1 MLNTMQ
7 SDAGTSWQS
16 VEPRSAERGPTYQSP
31 TYRSKADGSP
41 ADARP
46 ATLDKACPSAA
57 DSRSAGWRIDAVLA
71 MPAQQLFASGDLDEA
86 RSMVG
91 RVMRPHL
98 LGVVGP
104 RQRLD
109 ARMHHQPL
117 GEVSLNRLHYGAN
130 VEIRPGPLEDFFLV
144 QMPLS
149 GTATIESGAQRV
161 DSTTEVASVVSPDD
175 DLAMRWAD
183 DNDQFMLRVGRSLL
197 ERTLVGH
204 LGCTLDRPLRFQLA
218 FRWRDCP
225 AWRCLMAY
233 LLDCSSQHGHLA
245 EHKLIV
251 HQMEQL
257 VAATL
262 LSALP
267 HNYSSTPAGRR
278 AAVLPRHVRCV
289 QDYLQAHAHEPVS
302 AEQLARIAGVSVR
315 SLYAGFKEFL
325 GVSPMH
331 YLRDLRM
338 ERAHAELV
346 SGECQNIAG
355 VALRWGFAHLGRFS
369 AGYKA
374 RYGESPSQSLRRHA

>member
-1 MLNTMQ
+1 MLDMTQ
-7 SDAGTSWQS
+7 SALSTSWPPAGPRVES
-16 VEPRSAERGPTYQSP
+16 VLGQ
-31 TYRSKADGSP
+31 
-41 ADARP
+41 
-46 ATLDKACPSAA
+46 
-57 DSRSAGWRIDAVLA
+57 
-71 MPAQQLFASGDLDEA
+71 PAQQLFASGDLDEA

-91 RVMRPHL
+91 RVMRPHH
-98 LGVVGP
+98 LGVVGAV
-104 RQRLD
+104 QRLD

-117 GEVSLNRLHYGAN
+117 GEVSLNRLRYGAN

-149 GTATIESGAQRV
+149 GCARISSGPQQL
-161 DSTTEVASVVSPDD
+161 DSTPEVASVVSPDD

-204 LGCTLDRPLRFQLA
+204 LGCALDRPLRFQLG
-218 FRWRDCP
+218 FRWRECP
-225 AWRCLMAY
+225 AWRCLMSY
-233 LLDCSSQHGHLA
+233 LLDCSTQHANLA

-262 LSALP
+262 LSAQP
-267 HNYSSTPAGRR
+267 HNYTGALPGRR
-278 AAVLPRHVRCV
+278 GAVLPRHVRSV

-346 SGECQNIAG
+346 SGESRNIAG
-355 VALRWGFAHLGRFS
+355 VALRWGFAHMGRFS
-369 AGYKA
+369 AGYKE
-374 RYGESPSQSLRRHA
+374 RYGVSPSESLRRRG

>member
-1 MLNTMQ
+1 MLDTMQ
-7 SDAGTSWQS
+7 SATSTTWPPAAPRIES
-16 VEPRSAERGPTYQSP
+16 VLG
-31 TYRSKADGSP
+31 
-41 ADARP
+41 
-46 ATLDKACPSAA
+46 L
-57 DSRSAGWRIDAVLA
+57 
-71 MPAQQLFASGDLDEA
+71 PAQQLFASGDLDEA

-91 RVMRPHL
+91 RVMRPHH
-98 LGVVGP
+98 LGVVGAL
-104 RQRLD
+104 QRLD

-117 GEVSLNRLHYGAN
+117 GEVSLNRLRYGAN

-149 GTATIESGAQRV
+149 GCARISSGPQQV
-161 DSTTEVASVVSPDD
+161 DSTPEVASVVSPDD

-197 ERTLVGH
+197 ERILVGH
-204 LGCTLDRPLRFQLA
+204 LGCALDRPLRFQLG
-218 FRWRDCP
+218 FRWRECP
-225 AWRCLMAY
+225 AWRCLMSY
-233 LLDCSSQHGHLA
+233 LLDCSTQHANLA

-262 LSALP
+262 LAAQP
-267 HNYSSTPAGRR
+267 HNYTGALPGRR
-278 AAVLPRHVRCV
+278 GAVLPRHVRSV
-289 QDYLQAHAHEPVS
+289 QDYLQAHAHEPVT

-338 ERAHAELV
+338 ERAHAELI
-346 SGECQNIAG
+346 SGETRNIAG
-355 VALRWGFAHLGRFS
+355 VALRWGFAHMGRFS
-369 AGYKA
+369 AGYKE
-374 RYGESPSQSLRRHA
+374 RYGVSPSQSLRRRG

>member
-1 MLNTMQ
+1 MLDTTQ
-7 SDAGTSWQS
+7 SATSTSWPTAGPRIES
-16 VEPRSAERGPTYQSP
+16 VLG
-31 TYRSKADGSP
+31 
-41 ADARP
+41 
-46 ATLDKACPSAA
+46 L
-57 DSRSAGWRIDAVLA
+57 
-71 MPAQQLFASGDLDEA
+71 PAQQLFASGDLDEA

-91 RVMRPHL
+91 RVMRPHH
-98 LGVVGP
+98 LGVVGAL
-104 RQRLD
+104 QRLD

-117 GEVSLNRLHYGAN
+117 GEVSLNRLRYGAN

-149 GTATIESGAQRV
+149 GCARISSGPQQV
-161 DSTTEVASVVSPDD
+161 DSTPDVASVVSPDD
-175 DLAMRWAD
+175 DLAMRWAE

-204 LGCTLDRPLRFQLA
+204 LGCALDRPLRFQLG
-218 FRWRDCP
+218 FRWRECP
-225 AWRCLMAY
+225 AWRCLMSY
-233 LLDCSSQHGHLA
+233 LLDCSTQHANLA
-245 EHKLIV
+245 QHKLIV

-262 LSALP
+262 LSAQP
-267 HNYSSTPAGRR
+267 HNYTGALPGRR
-278 AAVLPRHVRCV
+278 GAVLPRHVRSV
-289 QDYLQAHAHEPVS
+289 QDYLQAHAHESVS

-346 SGECQNIAG
+346 SGESRNIAG
-355 VALRWGFAHLGRFS
+355 VALRWGFAHMGRFS
-369 AGYKA
+369 AGYKE
-374 RYGESPSQSLRRHA
+374 RYGVSPSQSLRRRG

>member
-1 MLNTMQ
+1 MLNTTL
-7 SDAGTSWQS
+7 SAPPTTWPPAGPRIES
-16 VEPRSAERGPTYQSP
+16 VLG
-31 TYRSKADGSP
+31 
-41 ADARP
+41 
-46 ATLDKACPSAA
+46 L
-57 DSRSAGWRIDAVLA
+57 
-71 MPAQQLFASGDLDEA
+71 PAQQLFASGDLDEA

-91 RVMRPHL
+91 RVMRPHH
-98 LGVVGP
+98 LGVVGSQ
-104 RQRLD
+104 QRLD

-117 GEVSLNRLHYGAN
+117 GEVSLNRLRYGAQ

-149 GTATIESGAQRV
+149 GTARIASGPQQV
-161 DSTTEVASVVSPDD
+161 DSTPELASVVSPDD
-175 DLAMRWAD
+175 DLAMRWSG

-197 ERTLVGH
+197 ERTLMGQ
-204 LGCTLDRPLRFQLA
+204 LGCTLDRPLRFQLG

-225 AWRCLMAY
+225 AWRCLMTY
-233 LLDCSSQHGHLA
+233 LVDCSSQHADLA
-245 EHKLIV
+245 MHKLIV

-262 LSALP
+262 LSSHP
-267 HNYSSTPAGRR
+267 HNYTGAPAGRR
-278 AAVLPRHVRCV
+278 GAVLPRHVRSV

-325 GVSPMH
+325 DVSPMH

-338 ERAHAELV
+338 ERARAELL
-346 SGECQNIAG
+346 SGESQNIAS
-355 VALRWGFAHLGRFS
+355 VALRWGFAHMGRFS

-374 RYGESPSQSLRRHA
+374 RYGESPSQSLRRAG

>member
-7 SDAGTSWQS
+7 SDAGTSWPS
-16 VEPRSAERGPTYQSP
+16 VEPRSAERGPAHQSP
-31 TYRSKADGSP
+31 TFRSP
-41 ADARP
+41 AERNAIRP
-46 ATLDKACPSAA
+46 DKACPSAA
-57 DSRSAGWRIDAVLA
+57 DSRPAPWRIDAVLA

-117 GEVSLNRLHYGAN
+117 GEVSLNRLRYGAD

-149 GTATIESGAQRV
+149 GTATIESGPQRV
-161 DSTTEVASVVSPDD
+161 DSTPEVASVVSPDD

-183 DNDQFMLRVGRSLL
+183 DNDQFMLRIGRSLL

-204 LGCTLDRPLRFQLA
+204 LGVALDRPLRFQLG
-218 FRWRDCP
+218 FRWRECP

-233 LLDCSSQHGHLA
+233 LLDCSAQHAQLA

-267 HNYSSTPAGRR
+267 HNYSNTPASRR

-338 ERAHAELV
+338 ERARAELV

-369 AGYKA
+369 TSYKA
-374 RYGESPSQSLRRHA
+374 RYGESPSQSLRRHG

>member
-1 MLNTMQ
+1 MLDTTQ
-7 SDAGTSWQS
+7 SAISTSW
-16 VEPRSAERGPTYQSP
+16 
-31 TYRSKADGSP
+31 
-41 ADARP
+41 
-46 ATLDKACPSAA
+46 PSAA
-57 DSRSAGWRIDAVLA
+57 PRIESVLGL
-71 MPAQQLFASGDLDEA
+71 PAQQLFASGDLDEA

-91 RVMRPHL
+91 RVMRPHH
-98 LGVVGP
+98 LGVVGAQ
-104 RQRLD
+104 QRLD

-117 GEVSLNRLHYGAN
+117 GEVSLNRLRYGAH
-130 VEIRPGPLEDFFLV
+130 VEIQPGPLEDFFLV

-149 GTATIESGAQRV
+149 GCARISSGPQLL
-161 DSTTEVASVVSPDD
+161 DSTPDVASVVSPDD

-197 ERTLVGH
+197 ERALVGH
-204 LGCTLDRPLRFQLA
+204 LGCALDRPLRFQLG
-218 FRWRDCP
+218 FRWRECP
-225 AWRCLMAY
+225 AWRCLMSY
-233 LLDCSSQHGHLA
+233 LLDCSTQHANLA

-262 LSALP
+262 LAAQP
-267 HNYSSTPAGRR
+267 HNYTGALPGRR
-278 AAVLPRHVRCV
+278 GAVLPRHVRSV

-346 SGECQNIAG
+346 SGESRNIAG
-355 VALRWGFAHLGRFS
+355 VALRWGFAHMGRFS
-369 AGYKA
+369 AGYKE
-374 RYGESPSQSLRRHA
+374 RYGVSPSQSLRQRG

>member
-1 MLNTMQ
+1 MPDTTQ
-7 SDAGTSWQS
+7 SATSTSWPPAGPRVES
-16 VEPRSAERGPTYQSP
+16 VLG
-31 TYRSKADGSP
+31 
-41 ADARP
+41 
-46 ATLDKACPSAA
+46 L
-57 DSRSAGWRIDAVLA
+57 
-71 MPAQQLFASGDLDEA
+71 PAQQLFASGDLDEA

-91 RVMRPHL
+91 RVMRPHH
-98 LGVVGP
+98 LGVVGAQ
-104 RQRLD
+104 QRLD

-117 GEVSLNRLHYGAN
+117 GEVSLNRLRYGAN

-149 GTATIESGAQRV
+149 GCARISSGPQQV
-161 DSTTEVASVVSPDD
+161 DSTPDVASVVSPDD
-175 DLAMRWAD
+175 DLAMRWAE

-204 LGCTLDRPLRFQLA
+204 LGCALDRPLRFQLG
-218 FRWRDCP
+218 FRWRECA
-225 AWRCLMAY
+225 AWRCLMSY
-233 LLDCSSQHGHLA
+233 LLDCSTQHAHLA

-257 VAATL
+257 AAATL
-262 LSALP
+262 LSAQP
-267 HNYSSTPAGRR
+267 HNYTGALPGRR
-278 AAVLPRHVRCV
+278 GAVLPRHVRSV
-289 QDYLQAHAHEPVS
+289 QDYLQAHAHEAVS

-346 SGECQNIAG
+346 SGESRNIAG
-355 VALRWGFAHLGRFS
+355 VALRWGFAHMGRFS
-369 AGYKA
+369 AGYKE
-374 RYGESPSQSLRRHA
+374 RYGVSPSQSLRRRG

>member
-7 SDAGTSWQS
+7 SDAGTSWRS
-16 VEPRSAERGPTYQSP
+16 VEPRP
-31 TYRSKADGSP
+31 
-41 ADARP
+41 
-46 ATLDKACPSAA
+46 
-57 DSRSAGWRIDAVLA
+57 AGWRIDAVLA

-130 VEIRPGPLEDFFLV
+130 VEIRPGPLQDFFLV

-149 GTATIESGAQRV
+149 GTAMIESGAQRV
-161 DSTTEVASVVSPDD
+161 DSTPDVASVVSPDD

-183 DNDQFMLRVGRSLL
+183 DNDQFMLRIGRSLL

-233 LLDCSSQHGHLA
+233 LLDCAAQHGDLA

-262 LSALP
+262 LTALP
-267 HNYSSTPAGRR
+267 HNYSNAPAGRR

-289 QDYLQAHAHEPVS
+289 QDYLQAHAHDPVS

-325 GVSPMH
+325 GVSPMQ
-331 YLRDLRM
+331 YLRDLRL

-369 AGYKA
+369 ASYKA
-374 RYGESPSQSLRRHA
+374 RYGESPSQSLRRCA

>member
-1 MLNTMQ
+1 MLDTMQ
-7 SDAGTSWQS
+7 SATSTTWPPTAPRIES
-16 VEPRSAERGPTYQSP
+16 VLGQ
-31 TYRSKADGSP
+31 
-41 ADARP
+41 
-46 ATLDKACPSAA
+46 PS
-57 DSRSAGWRIDAVLA
+57 
-71 MPAQQLFASGDLDEA
+71 QQLFASGDLDEA

-91 RVMRPHL
+91 RVMRPHH
-98 LGVVGP
+98 LGVVGAL
-104 RQRLD
+104 QRLD

-117 GEVSLNRLHYGAN
+117 GEVSLNRLRYGAN

-149 GTATIESGAQRV
+149 GCARISSGPQQL
-161 DSTTEVASVVSPDD
+161 DSTPEVASVVSPDD
-175 DLAMRWAD
+175 DLAMCWAD

-197 ERTLVGH
+197 ERTLMGH
-204 LGCTLDRPLRFQLA
+204 LGCALDRPLRFQLG
-218 FRWRDCP
+218 FRWRECP
-225 AWRCLMAY
+225 AWRCLMSY
-233 LLDCSSQHGHLA
+233 LLDCSTQHANLA

-257 VAATL
+257 VASTL
-262 LSALP
+262 LSVQP
-267 HNYSSTPAGRR
+267 HNYNGAPPGRR
-278 AAVLPRHVRCV
+278 GAVLPRHVRSV

-346 SGECQNIAG
+346 SGESRNIAG
-355 VALRWGFAHLGRFS
+355 VALRWGFAHMGRFS
-369 AGYKA
+369 AGYKE
-374 RYGESPSQSLRRHA
+374 RYGVSPSESLRRRG

>member
-7 SDAGTSWQS
+7 SDAGTSWPS
-16 VEPRSAERGPTYQSP
+16 VEPRSAERGPAVASP
-31 TYRSKADGSP
+31 TYRTNAERGP
-41 ADARP
+41 ARSE
-46 ATLDKACPSAA
+46 KACPSAPDA
-57 DSRSAGWRIDAVLA
+57 RSAAWRVDAVLA

-117 GEVSLNRLHYGAN
+117 GEVSLNRLRYGAD

-149 GTATIESGAQRV
+149 GTATIESGPQRV
-161 DSTTEVASVVSPDD
+161 DSTPEVASVVSPDD

-183 DNDQFMLRVGRSLL
+183 DNDQFMLRIGRSLL

-204 LGCTLDRPLRFQLA
+204 LGVTLDRPLRFQLG
-218 FRWRDCP
+218 FRWRECP

-233 LLDCSSQHGHLA
+233 LLDCSSQHGDLA

-267 HNYSSTPAGRR
+267 HNYSNTPASRR

-338 ERAHAELV
+338 ERARAELV

-369 AGYKA
+369 TGYKA
-374 RYGESPSQSLRRHA
+374 RYGESPSQSLRRHG

>member
-1 MLNTMQ
+1 MLNMTQ
-7 SDAGTSWQS
+7 SDAEASWHPA
-16 VEPRSAERGPTYQSP
+16 EPRSAG
-31 TYRSKADGSP
+31 AGM
-41 ADARP
+41 AGA
-46 ATLDKACPSAA
+46 
-57 DSRSAGWRIDAVLA
+57 AGWRADTILA
-71 MPAQQLFASGDLDEA
+71 TPAHRLFASGDLDEA
-86 RSMVG
+86 RAMVG
-91 RVMRPHL
+91 RVMRPHH
-98 LGVVGP
+98 LGVVGST
-104 RQRLD
+104 QRLN

-117 GEVSLNRLHYGAN
+117 GEVSLNRLRYGAH

-144 QMPLS
+144 QMPLA
-149 GTATIESGAQRV
+149 GTALIESGPQRV
-161 DSTTEVASVVSPDD
+161 DSTPDVASVVSPDD
-175 DLAMRWAD
+175 DLAMHWAD

-204 LGCTLDRPLRFQLA
+204 LGCTLERPLRFQLG
-218 FRWRDCP
+218 FRWRECP

-233 LLDCSSQHGHLA
+233 LLDCSSQHADLA

-262 LSALP
+262 LSTLP
-267 HNYSSTPAGRR
+267 HNYSATPAGRR
-278 AAVLPRHVRCV
+278 GAVLPRHVRCV

-325 GVSPMH
+325 GISPMH

-338 ERAHAELV
+338 ERARAELV
-346 SGECQNIAG
+346 SGECQNVAG

-369 AGYKA
+369 ASYKA
-374 RYGESPSQSLRRHA
+374 RYGESPSQSVRRHG

>member
-1 MLNTMQ
+1 MLDMTQ
-7 SDAGTSWQS
+7 SALSTSWPPAGPRVES
-16 VEPRSAERGPTYQSP
+16 VLGQ
-31 TYRSKADGSP
+31 
-41 ADARP
+41 
-46 ATLDKACPSAA
+46 
-57 DSRSAGWRIDAVLA
+57 
-71 MPAQQLFASGDLDEA
+71 PAQQLFASGDLDEA

-91 RVMRPHL
+91 RVMRPHH
-98 LGVVGP
+98 LGVVGAV
-104 RQRLD
+104 QRLD

-117 GEVSLNRLHYGAN
+117 GEVSLNRLRYGAN

-149 GTATIESGAQRV
+149 GCARISSGPQQL
-161 DSTTEVASVVSPDD
+161 DSTPEVASVVSPDD

-204 LGCTLDRPLRFQLA
+204 LGCALDRPLRFQLG
-218 FRWRDCP
+218 FRWRECP
-225 AWRCLMAY
+225 AWRCLMSY
-233 LLDCSSQHGHLA
+233 LLDCSTQHANLA

-262 LSALP
+262 LSAQP
-267 HNYSSTPAGRR
+267 HNYTGALPGRR
-278 AAVLPRHVRCV
+278 GAVLPRHVRSV

-346 SGECQNIAG
+346 SGESRNIAG
-355 VALRWGFAHLGRFS
+355 VALRWGFAHMGRFS
-369 AGYKA
+369 AGYKE
-374 RYGESPSQSLRRHA
+374 RYGVSPSESLRRRS

>member
-1 MLNTMQ
+1 MLDTTQ
-7 SDAGTSWQS
+7 SATSTTWPPAGPRIES
-16 VEPRSAERGPTYQSP
+16 VLG
-31 TYRSKADGSP
+31 
-41 ADARP
+41 
-46 ATLDKACPSAA
+46 L
-57 DSRSAGWRIDAVLA
+57 
-71 MPAQQLFASGDLDEA
+71 PAQQLFASGDLDEA

-91 RVMRPHL
+91 RVMRPHH
-98 LGVVGP
+98 LGVVGAL
-104 RQRLD
+104 QRLD

-117 GEVSLNRLHYGAN
+117 GEVSLNRLRYGAQ

-149 GTATIESGAQRV
+149 GCARISSGPQQL
-161 DSTTEVASVVSPDD
+161 DSTPEIASVVSPDD

-204 LGCTLDRPLRFQLA
+204 LGCALDRPLRFQLG
-218 FRWRDCP
+218 FRWRECP
-225 AWRCLMAY
+225 AWRCLMSY
-233 LLDCSSQHGHLA
+233 LLDCSTQHADLA
-245 EHKLIV
+245 AHKLIV

-257 VAATL
+257 AAATL
-262 LSALP
+262 LSAQP
-267 HNYSSTPAGRR
+267 HNYTGVLPGRR
-278 AAVLPRHVRCV
+278 GAVLPRHVRSV

-338 ERAHAELV
+338 ERARAELV
-346 SGECQNIAG
+346 SGESRNIAG
-355 VALRWGFAHLGRFS
+355 VALRWGFAHMGRFS
-369 AGYKA
+369 AGYKE
-374 RYGESPSQSLRRHA
+374 RYGESPSQSLRRLG

>member
-1 MLNTMQ
+1 MLDMTQ
-7 SDAGTSWQS
+7 SALSTSWPPAAPRVES
-16 VEPRSAERGPTYQSP
+16 VLGQ
-31 TYRSKADGSP
+31 
-41 ADARP
+41 
-46 ATLDKACPSAA
+46 
-57 DSRSAGWRIDAVLA
+57 
-71 MPAQQLFASGDLDEA
+71 PAQQLFASGDLDEA

-91 RVMRPHL
+91 RVMRPHH
-98 LGVVGP
+98 LGVVGAV
-104 RQRLD
+104 QRLD

-117 GEVSLNRLHYGAN
+117 GEVSLNRLRYGAN

-149 GTATIESGAQRV
+149 GCARISSGPQQL
-161 DSTTEVASVVSPDD
+161 DSTPEVASVVSPDD

-204 LGCTLDRPLRFQLA
+204 LGCALDRPLRFQLG
-218 FRWRDCP
+218 FRWRECP
-225 AWRCLMAY
+225 AWRCLMSY
-233 LLDCSSQHGHLA
+233 LLDCSTQHGNLA

-262 LSALP
+262 LSAQP
-267 HNYSSTPAGRR
+267 HNYTGALPGRR
-278 AAVLPRHVRCV
+278 GAVLPRHVRSV

-346 SGECQNIAG
+346 SGESRNIAG
-355 VALRWGFAHLGRFS
+355 VALRWGFAHMGRFS
-369 AGYKA
+369 AGYKE
-374 RYGESPSQSLRRHA
+374 RYGVSPSESLRRRG

>member
-1 MLNTMQ
+1 MLDTTQ
-7 SDAGTSWQS
+7 SATSTSWPPAGPRIES
-16 VEPRSAERGPTYQSP
+16 VLG
-31 TYRSKADGSP
+31 
-41 ADARP
+41 
-46 ATLDKACPSAA
+46 L
-57 DSRSAGWRIDAVLA
+57 
-71 MPAQQLFASGDLDEA
+71 PAQQLFASGDLDEA

-91 RVMRPHL
+91 RVMRPHH
-98 LGVVGP
+98 LGVVGAL
-104 RQRLD
+104 QRLD

-117 GEVSLNRLHYGAN
+117 GEVSLNRLRYGAN

-149 GTATIESGAQRV
+149 GCARISSGPQQV
-161 DSTTEVASVVSPDD
+161 DSTPDVASVVSPDD
-175 DLAMRWAD
+175 DLAMRWAE

-204 LGCTLDRPLRFQLA
+204 LGCALDRPLRFQLG
-218 FRWRDCP
+218 FRWRECP
-225 AWRCLMAY
+225 AWRCLMSY
-233 LLDCSSQHGHLA
+233 LLDCSTQHANLA
-245 EHKLIV
+245 QHKLIV

-262 LSALP
+262 LSAQP
-267 HNYSSTPAGRR
+267 HNYTGALPGRR
-278 AAVLPRHVRCV
+278 GAVLPRHVRSV
-289 QDYLQAHAHEPVS
+289 QDYLQAHAHESVS

-346 SGECQNIAG
+346 SGESRNIAG
-355 VALRWGFAHLGRFS
+355 VALRWGFAHMGRFS
-369 AGYKA
+369 AGYKE
-374 RYGESPSQSLRRHA
+374 RYGVSPSQSLRRRG